1 MAMVE
6 RGLYYATAEFKTL
19 IQSLGGEYNDP
30 KRRPMVC
37 LVKSTEDPRLYWA
50 IPMGNLGHRTD
61 EQQQHILW
69 FINLPDKDIRSCY
82 YHIGRTTARSIF
94 FISDAIPITD
104 KYIDCVHMGADNK
117 PYVIKNANL
126 ISELQRKLFRILSYE
141 NANRNHFRQHIT
153 DIKLICW
160 TSCTTKKNKQ
170 NQLNRSR

>member
-19 IQSLGGEYNDP
+19 IQSLGGECSDP

-37 LVKSTEDPRLYWA
+37 LIKSTEDPRLYWA
-50 IPMGNLGHRTD
+50 IPMGNLDHRTN
-61 EQQQHILW
+61 EQQQRILW
-69 FINLPDKDIRSCY
+69 FINLPDKDICSCY

-141 NANRNHFRQHIT
+141 NANRNHFRQRIT
-153 DIKLICW
+153 DIKLYLLDELHD
-160 TSCTTKKNKQ
+160 KEK
-170 NQLNRSR
+170 

>member
-1 MAMVE
+1 MVE

-37 LVKSTEDPRLYWA
+37 LVKSTEDPCLYWA
-50 IPMGNLGHRTD
+50 IPMGNLDHRTD
-61 EQQQHILW
+61 EQQQRILW

-141 NANRNHFRQHIT
+141 NANSSHFANISLT
-153 DIKLICW
+153 SSCICW

>member
-19 IQSLGGEYNDP
+19 IRSLGGECSDP

-37 LVKSTEDPRLYWA
+37 LIKSTEDPRLYWA
-50 IPMGNLGHRTD
+50 IPMGNLDHRTD
-61 EQQQHILW
+61 EQQQRILW
-69 FINLPDKDIRSCY
+69 FIKLPDKDIRSCY

-94 FISDAIPITD
+94 FISDVIPITD

-153 DIKLICW
+153 DVKLYLLDELHD
-160 TSCTTKKNKQ
+160 KEK
-170 NQLNRSR
+170 